1 MTTDYQQLIEDN
13 MVDAFDYM
21 ERIFDFIDEKYKTA
35 YNDCN
40 MHDDIEELGDKI
52 KNKHDF
58 ETVETLY
65 MLACTKYPSV
75 KDVKSLN
82 PKLRLV
88 NSWYVFNAPFDELLD
103 YLEHNYDATDD
114 EFDEK
119 YNEILQMLI
128 RKFPKCEKVIR
139 IQMKLEDIPDE
150 QDEIQFIPKDEIND
164 EEYSKLYTYIQ
175 TLRP

>member
-1 MTTDYQQLIEDN
+1 MTTNYQKLIEDN
-13 MVDAFDYM
+13 MVDAFDYS
-21 ERIFDFIDEKYKTA
+21 ERIFDFLDEKYKMT

-40 MHDDIEELGDKI
+40 MCDDIEDLGDKI
-52 KNKHDF
+52 KNNKDF
-58 ETVETLY
+58 ETVEALY
-65 MLACTKYPSV
+65 ALVCEKYPSIKGV
-75 KDVKSLN
+75 ESLN

-103 YLEHNYDATDD
+103 YLDNNYDGN

-119 YNEILQMLI
+119 YNEILQMLVH
-128 RKFPKCEKVIR
+128 KFPKCEKLIR

-150 QDEIQFIPKDEIND
+150 QDDIHFIPRDEIID
-164 EEYSKLYTYIQ
+164 DEYSKLYAYVQ